1 MDPRSKK
8 YFKGNKEARHRN
20 KKGSAS
26 SAGYDEQNEITIQAP
41 KENPAPTEK
50 EDKAQ
55 SQAGKNPATQEET
68 DGEK

>member
-8 YFKGNKEARHRN
+8 YFKENKARHKN
-20 KKGSAS
+20 KKGSANR
-26 SAGYDEQNEITIQAP
+26 AGYDEQNEITIQAP

-55 SQAGKNPATQEET
+55 SQSGKNTTTKEEI

>member
-1 MDPRSKK
+1 MTPRSKK
-8 YFKGNKEARHRN
+8 YHKRNKNHDGS

-26 SAGYDEQNEITIQAP
+26 EAGYDEQNEITFRAP
-41 KENPAPTEK
+41 KENPAPSEK

-55 SQAGKNPATQEET
+55 SQLGKKQPTKEDT

>member
-1 MDPRSKK
+1 MTPRSKK
-8 YFKGNKEARHRN
+8 YRERNKAGDGS

-26 SAGYDEQNEITIQAP
+26 EAGYDEQNEITIRAP
-41 KENPAPTEK
+41 KENAAPSEK

-55 SQAGKNPATQEET
+55 SQLGKKQATKEDT

>member
-8 YFKGNKEARHRN
+8 YFKENKARHKN

-26 SAGYDEQNEITIQAP
+26 IAGYDEQNEITIQAP

-55 SQAGKNPATQEET
+55 S
-68 DGEK
+68 